1 MAGKGV
7 AKGMRGGAFVDAGE
21 FDGGFDGFLRVRFVQ
36 MKASEFVWRGWQAR
50 QFNRRKEPLPHPFF
64 GGMRIFLLKRMRQKD
79 SGDVVL
85 RPLLLMP
92 RFELFDVRQQFRDD
106 SLRQRHGA
114 IFLAFAVM
122 HGQDAGVEIQ
132 AMDAE
137 IQTFEQAQAAAV
149 EQLDD
154 ERVRRGQLRE
164 NGVNFRARQH
174 DRNAPFPLG
183 AHDAAHVA
191 EFFPQDMAK
200 EEEQGVEG
208 LILAGRRDAPID
220 G

>member
-1 MAGKGV
+1 
-7 AKGMRGGAFVDAGE
+7 
-21 FDGGFDGFLRVRFVQ
+21 
-36 MKASEFVWRGWQAR
+36 MKASEFVRRGWQAR
-50 QFNRRKEPLPHPFF
+50 QFNRWKEPLPHPFF
-64 GGMRIFLLKRMRQKD
+64 GGARIFLLQRVRQKD
-79 SGDVVL
+79 ADEVVPH
-85 RPLLLMP
+85 PLLLMP
-92 RFELFDVRQQFRDD
+92 RFELFDMREQFRDNG
-106 SLRQRHGA
+106 LRQRHGA
-114 IFLAFAVM
+114 VFLAIAVM
-122 HGQDAGVEIQ
+122 HGDDAGVEIE

-137 IQTFEQAQAAAV
+137 IQAFEQAQAAAV

-154 ERVRRGQLRE
+154 ERVGRGQLRE

-191 EFFPQDMAK
+191 EFFPQHVAK

>member
-1 MAGKGV
+1 MEGR
-7 AKGMRGGAFVDAGE
+7 RGCAFIDAGE

-36 MKASEFVWRGWQAR
+36 MKTPEFVRRGWQAR

-64 GGMRIFLLKRMRQKD
+64 GGARIFLLQRVRQKD
-79 SGDVVL
+79 AGDVVP
-85 RPLLLMP
+85 RPLLLMS
-92 RFELFDVRQQFRDD
+92 RFELLDMREQFRDNG
-106 SLRQRHGA
+106 LRHRHGA
-114 IFLAFAVM
+114 VFLAFAVM
-122 HGQDAGVEIQ
+122 HGDDAGVEIE
-132 AMDAE
+132 AMNAE
-137 IQTFEQAQAAAV
+137 IQAFEQAQAAAV

-154 ERVRRGQLRE
+154 ERVGRGQLRE

-191 EFFPQDMAK
+191 ELFPQDMAK